1 MYERFFLFFR
11 SLNHSFHY
19 IYREIREGIKDLF
32 WNMLLPVPWCLAF
45 FFTFAVGI
53 DFILIAYKKRNWI
66 NFFHYLAQGF
76 WVLANF
82 AWGMGEQ
89 FNSKYDDPI
98 SITQHNRMAATTGR
112 WWAQVLLIIAWIPI
126 VVMYFIYLPHR
137 YFQHEKQNVI
147 NAASSSNINAC
158 QFKDQ
163 MIATIENPMRKDDT
177 ECAHK

>member
-1 MYERFFLFFR
+1 MVF
-11 SLNHSFHY
+11 S
-19 IYREIREGIKDLF
+19 
-32 WNMLLPVPWCLAF
+32 F

-163 MIATIENPMRKDDT
+163 MNIESIESIATIENPMRKDDT